1 MPGQINPVD
10 IKLLRV
16 FAAIVEG
23 GGFAAA
29 QAQLNI
35 SPSRISTQIA
45 DLEAR
50 LGRRLCQRGRIGFSL
65 TEEGRLVYE
74 ASQRLFASLESFRTE
89 MGAVTGRLSGAL
101 RIGVVDNTISNPD
114 SRLPQ
119 AIARFLERDNDL
131 HVTLHIAAPGE
142 LERALLDRR
151 LQLAIGAFHHH
162 AAGLAYEPLFL
173 EEQTLYC
180 GRRHPLFARPA
191 ATLEEVTAADYAD
204 RGYMEGVRPR
214 RRPAFRAKATAYHM
228 EALALLVLSG
238 RYIAY
243 LPTHYARPWRERG
256 DMRPLLPDELT
267 YHSLFEVAVRKG
279 EHRTLVVREFLEALH
294 RAHSDVARPPAMP
307 PSQEPAADARPVNR
321 PLRAR
326 GAGRRHR
333 ATPASS
339 SP

>member
-1 MPGQINPVD
+1 VPGQINPVD

-101 RIGVVDNTISNPD
+101 RIGIVDNTISNPD

-142 LERALLDRR
+142 LERAVLDRR

-180 GRRHPLFARPA
+180 GRLHPLFARLS

-204 RGYMEGVRPR
+204 RGYR

-256 DMRPLLPDELT
+256 DMRPLLPEELA

-294 RAHSDVARPPAMP
+294 RAHSDVTRPPAMP
-307 PSQEPAADARPVNR
+307 PSQGAAADVRPVIR
-321 PLRAR
+321 PVRAR
-326 GAGRRHR
+326 GVGRRRR
-333 ATPASS
+333 ASPASS